1 MSITS
6 VLTLFGGLCMFLY
19 GMNLMGDGLKD
30 GSSGTLKKIMEK
42 VTDSPVKAFL
52 LGLFVT
58 ALIQSS
64 NATILITAGLVAANI
79 LTVRQ
84 SLGIIVGANVGTT
97 VTGQII
103 RLIDLDAGGGAA
115 GILELFKPSTLA
127 PIALIAGTLVIKAM
141 KKRNAK
147 AAGAVLM
154 GFGILFTGMVTM
166 TSAVNSLG
174 DTGIFDPMFAILDKS
189 PVFGFLIGTV
199 MSLIL
204 QSASATVGILQAF
217 SASGGLTFK
226 SIYAVIAGIY
236 LGVTIITAILCS
248 IGARAD
254 QRRIGI
260 INVLFNIAKIILTII
275 GVLLLHRF
283 GFLNSVWDKPINSG
297 VIANMN
303 TISNL
308 VSAII
313 MLPVLTVF
321 EKIAYR
327 MVKDDV
333 EPKNKYADKLDA
345 LNPAFYKTPALA
357 LSSCHK
363 LLMTMFAVSRKNIEM
378 SLDLVKKFDEE
389 TFEQINEEEENVDI
403 MSDHLSNYLA
413 HFAGDD
419 LSEADTATL
428 NQYFKDVVEFER
440 LSDLALDIAEE
451 AREVH
456 EEGSAYPD
464 SIYQELN
471 ILAELISKVLD
482 NAEEAFAKASVEA
495 AKRIEPLE
503 EVVDNLVNSMKEHAL
518 THLSNRDLTVVGGTA
533 YAHILGY
540 MERISDMCSNIGL
553 ATVSRFNPIEDHEY
567 EENLLAGHDEE
578 FNREYEAARAEY
590 FKRYDETVRQQENSS
605 GETAA

>member
-1 MSITS
+1 
-6 VLTLFGGLCMFLY
+6 MFLY

-42 VTDSPVKAFL
+42 VTDSHVKAFL

-127 PIALIAGTLVIKAM
+127 PIALIAGTLVVKAM
-141 KKRNAK
+141 KKKNART
-147 AAGAVLM
+147 AGAVLM

-174 DTGIFDPMFAILDKS
+174 ETGIFDPMFAILDRS
-189 PVFGFLIGTV
+189 PVFGFLVGTV

-236 LGVTIITAILCS
+236 LGVTIITALLCS
-248 IGARAD
+248 IGAKAD

-260 INVLFNIAKIILTII
+260 INVLFNIAKIILTIV

-283 GFLNSVWDKPINSG
+283 GFLDNVWDRPINSG

-308 VSAII
+308 ASAII

-327 MVKDDV
+327 IVKDDV
-333 EPKNKYADKLDA
+333 EPRNKYADKLDA
-345 LNPAFYKTPALA
+345 LNPAFYSTPALA
-357 LSSCHK
+357 LDSCHK
-363 LLMTMFAVSRKNIEM
+363 LLETMFDVSRKNIEM
-378 SLDLVKKFDEE
+378 AVGLLRNYDEE
-389 TFEQINEEEENVDI
+389 IFEEINAEEENVDI

-413 HFAGDD
+413 KFAGEN

-451 AREVH
+451 AQEVY
-456 EEGSAYPD
+456 EGGVPYP
-464 SIYQELN
+464 EN
-471 ILAELISKVLD
+471 ILEELELLHELLDKVLD
-482 NAEEAFAKASVEA
+482 NAREAFAESSIEA

-503 EVVDNLVNSMKEHAL
+503 EVVDNLVASIKENAL
-518 THLSNRDLTVVGGTA
+518 KHLSENELTIVSGTA
-533 YAHILGY
+533 YAHALDH

-553 ATVSRFNPIEDHEY
+553 ATVSRFGPIDDHEY
-567 EENLLAGHDEE
+567 EENLLAGHDAE
-578 FNREYEAARAEY
+578 FNKEYEQAREEY
-590 FKRYDETVRQQENSS
+590 FGRYNDSLNKHFHDS
-605 GETAA
+605 GKTPAK